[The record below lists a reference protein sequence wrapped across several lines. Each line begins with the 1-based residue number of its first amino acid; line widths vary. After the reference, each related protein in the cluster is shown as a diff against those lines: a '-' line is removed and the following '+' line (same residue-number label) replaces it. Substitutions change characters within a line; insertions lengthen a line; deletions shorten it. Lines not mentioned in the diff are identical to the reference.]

1 MIQEEVAEEGE
12 GADITHIPIQS
23 RDRVPVRV
31 QGEAEEEVDR
41 RGTTLPS
48 PNLLQTVLPTLV
60 ICTPISHYPNDQ
72 I

>member
-23 RDRVPVRV
+23 RDQVRV
-31 QGEAEEEVDR
+31 LVQEEEEEVDLR
-41 RGTTLPS
+41 ETTLPS
-48 PNLLQTVLPTLV
+48 SNLLQTVLPTLV
-60 ICTPISHYPNDQ
+60 ICTPIFHYPNDQ